1 MLLKLPRKCLAQ
13 FVPNICEAPRV
24 QVAALAAMEIGQD
37 ERKNV
42 LQSVKNLYQYRV
54 AATDGLAG
62 GAVDFYFNDQDWSVR
77 HILISQH
84 PTRLH
89 KATLLNPSSVTRI
102 DNDENLI
109 HVSLSRA
116 ECDALPSANTVLPVC
131 RQYLLRAASPSRTFA
146 SADPHLRSVI
156 AVTGNEINNGD
167 QHLGVIHDFLLDTR
181 TSTIAFLVGRRFGMQ
196 EREFLVPTSA
206 VSQISFASRRVT
218 ISKFS
223 HWDLV
228 FEARNGYDRLL
239 DAQAA

>member
-1 MLLKLPRKCLAQ
+1 MQ
-13 FVPNICEAPRV
+13 
-24 QVAALAAMEIGQD
+24 IGQD
-37 ERKNV
+37 ERKTV

-62 GAVDFYFNDQDWSVR
+62 GAVDFYFNDQDWSTR
-77 HILISQH
+77 HTLISQH

-89 KATLLNPSSVTRI
+89 KAVLLSPSSVTRI
-102 DNDENLI
+102 DNDESLI

-131 RQYLLRAASPSRTFA
+131 RQYLLRAASPTRSFA
-146 SADPHLRSVI
+146 SADPHLRSAI
-156 AVTGNEINNGD
+156 AVTGYEINNGE

-181 TSTIAFLVGRRFGMQ
+181 TWTVAFLVGRRFGMQ
-196 EREFLVPTSA
+196 EREFLVSTSA
-206 VSQISFASRRVT
+206 VSQISFASRRVA

>member
-1 MLLKLPRKCLAQ
+1 MQ
-13 FVPNICEAPRV
+13 
-24 QVAALAAMEIGQD
+24 IGQD

-54 AATDGLAG
+54 AAIDGLAG
-62 GAVDFYFNDQDWSVR
+62 AAVDFYFNDQDWSVR
-77 HILISQH
+77 HIVISQH

-89 KATLLNPSSVTRI
+89 KAVLLDPASVTRI

-116 ECDALPSANTVLPVC
+116 ECNALPPANTVLPVC
-131 RQYLLRAASPSRTFA
+131 RQYLLRAASPGRSFA
-146 SADPHLRSVI
+146 SADPHLRSAL
-156 AVTGNEINNGD
+156 AVTGNEINNGE
-167 QHLGVIHDFLLDTR
+167 QHLGVIHDFLIDR
-181 TSTIAFLVGRRFGMQ
+181 QNWSFAFLVGRRFGRL

-218 ISKFS
+218 IHKFS